1 MCFQHFLPGVRFA
14 LLSHVYA
21 RVAKKK
27 AMRNRIMRRRS
38 MELVKEIIQL
48 LQQILS
54 SGDEEGLR
62 QLEETIHVLRKTRH
76 IPGSHAIH

>member
-1 MCFQHFLPGVRFA
+1 
-14 LLSHVYA
+14 
-21 RVAKKK
+21 
-27 AMRNRIMRRRS
+27 